1 MNQSGV
7 TVRNFV
13 SETLLRAFEDREL
26 DLSQAIDSIERNIL
40 NELVQN
46 IGCEFIVSVEKGIQD
61 VEADVIA
68 DDVAGAFFESDLFQ
82 DMLVSELKDALYDA
96 QQAAKEAFRNYL
108 ATKADTQDLANEL
121 VSYVERNQ

>member
-13 SETLLRAFEDREL
+13 SEALLRAFEDREL

-82 DMLVSELKDALYDA
+82 DVLVSELKDALYDA

>member
-13 SETLLRAFEDREL
+13 SEALLRAFEDREL